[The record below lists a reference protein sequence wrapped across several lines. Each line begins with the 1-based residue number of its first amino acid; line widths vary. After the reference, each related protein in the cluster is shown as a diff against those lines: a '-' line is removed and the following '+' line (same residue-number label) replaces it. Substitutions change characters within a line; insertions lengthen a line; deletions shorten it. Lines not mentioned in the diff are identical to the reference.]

1 MQENKMQENEV
12 ETAEAAEETAKKE
25 APKAEKADK
34 GDKKKIKKLEEELAA
49 ANAKAEELNERYVRM
64 LAEYDN
70 FRKRTAKERESVY
83 SDAYLD
89 ALTNILPALDNLER
103 AAKFSDAESVG
114 RGVQMT
120 LNGVIDVFEKI
131 GVSEIECKE
140 FDPNYHNAVMHVED
154 EEKGE
159 GEIGLFDKV
168 LIFNEKMG
176 KEKEIQIVTT
186 LRQNALLGYVSK
198 ESPLGS
204 ALLGRKAG
212 DRVLVSV
219 SEDMS
224 YYVEIRRVERGEDNE
239 ELPISGF

>member
-89 ALTNILPALDNLER
+89 ALTNILPVLDNLER
-103 AAKFSDAESVG
+103 AEGCEDSEALKKGLELTLKSFRDTLAKM
-114 RGVQMT
+114 GVT
-120 LNGVIDVFEKI
+120 
-131 GVSEIECKE
+131 EIEAQGQT
-140 FDPNYHNAVMHVED
+140 FDPNLHNAVMHVED
-154 EEKGE
+154 EAYGESEVIEVLMKGYRKD
-159 GEIGLFDKV
+159 DKV
-168 LIFNEKMG
+168 
-176 KEKEIQIVTT
+176 
-186 LRQNALLGYVSK
+186 
-198 ESPLGS
+198 
-204 ALLGRKAG
+204 
-212 DRVLVSV
+212 
-219 SEDMS
+219 
-224 YYVEIRRVERGEDNE
+224 IRYSMVKVAN
-239 ELPISGF
+239 